1 MARGA
6 AAGSATCPRPTVS
19 IGRGQIAGCGKIL
32 ALFQAMSRERSRKRL
47 SND

>member
-1 MARGA
+1 MARRA
-6 AAGSATCPRPTVS
+6 TAGSATCPRPTGS

-32 ALFQAMSRERSRKRL
+32 VLFQVMSRERSRKRL